1 MPLLARRNLF
11 HDEVR
16 LKVPMVAGTHPV
28 CDRHT
33 NLQMIPCSFERPT
46 GRVLGHI
53 CPVPSCGRHH
63 DDGGYFD
70 MVDPRKPQS
79 LLRVILSQRESWG
92 LQLLA
97 NVELALLAQT
107 VLTECARRR
116 AAGDGDPAAFV
127 HKDFVVSWMTELGST
142 LKH

>member
-1 MPLLARRNLF
+1 MIAR
-11 HDEVR
+11 
-16 LKVPMVAGTHPV
+16 THPV

-33 NLQMIPCSFERPT
+33 NLQMIPCLFEKRT
-46 GRVLGHI
+46 RRTLGHI

-79 LLRVILSQRESWG
+79 LLRVILSQRKPD

-97 NVELALLAQT
+97 NVELTLLAQS
-107 VLTECARRR
+107 VLAECARR
-116 AAGDGDPAAFV
+116 AAHADDPASFV
-127 HKDFVVSWMTELGST
+127 HKGFVVRWMTELNST
-142 LKH
+142 LKQ